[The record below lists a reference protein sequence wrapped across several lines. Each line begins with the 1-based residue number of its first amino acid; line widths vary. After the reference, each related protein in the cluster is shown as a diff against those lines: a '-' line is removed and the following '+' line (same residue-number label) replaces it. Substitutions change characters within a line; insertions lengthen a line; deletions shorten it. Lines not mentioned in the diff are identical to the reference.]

1 MQTEIKKNGVAIVIS
16 DKINF
21 KIMTVSREKVQY
33 IMINGSIQEK
43 DRTIINIM
51 YPTKV
56 RQILTTVKGEIEND
70 MILVGN
76 FKTIITPLDRS
87 SS

>member
-1 MQTEIKKNGVAIVIS
+1 
-16 DKINF
+16 
-21 KIMTVSREKVQY
+21 MTVSREKVQY